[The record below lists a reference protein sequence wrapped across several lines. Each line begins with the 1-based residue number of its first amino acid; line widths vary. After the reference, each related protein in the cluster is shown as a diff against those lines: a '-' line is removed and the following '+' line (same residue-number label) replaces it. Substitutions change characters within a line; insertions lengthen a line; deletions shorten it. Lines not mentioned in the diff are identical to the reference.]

1 MVLSLSA
8 AVSWGTSSILLKVV
22 LETESPLDSLIIRG
36 LFAVPFVALITL
48 LINQFASVMVLFS
61 LKIFPILVVSS
72 MCVTFGDLI
81 FFFALQRI
89 EVSKALP
96 VASIYPLFAAILL
109 TLGGLE
115 ELTLMTASG
124 TIVIIVGVGLVA
136 QKANSSEQTAQKQG
150 FLDIGIVLAIIAAVF
165 WSFGILTLRIM
176 FEDPQVETFSLATI
190 RFAILTIFAV
200 FLWVGIFLYE
210 KRAPPRSQPLAA
222 TEITKKNIVTLGV
235 SGILSWGIGGVAFF
249 QAMQL
254 IGASRAT
261 PISSINPLVG
271 SLLGFIFLKERIG
284 KLQIV
289 GILLVTMGSI
299 IISLGQ

>member
-8 AVSWGTSSILLKVV
+8 AVSWGTSSILLKVA
-22 LETESPLDSLIIRG
+22 LETESPLISLIIRG

-48 LINQFASVMVLFS
+48 LINQFASVMILFS

-72 MCVTFGDLI
+72 ICVTFGDLI

-109 TLGGLE
+109 TVGGLE

-190 RFAILTIFAV
+190 RFAILTIFGI
-200 FLWVGIFLYE
+200 FLWVGFFLYE
-210 KRAPPRSQPLAA
+210 KRGPPRSQSLAT
-222 TEITKKNIVTLGV
+222 TEITKKNIITLGV

-249 QAMQL
+249 QAIQL

-271 SLLGFIFLKERIG
+271 SLLGFTFLKERI
-284 KLQIV
+284 
-289 GILLVTMGSI
+289 
-299 IISLGQ
+299 

>member
-1 MVLSLSA
+1 MFLSLGA

-22 LETESPLDSLIIRG
+22 LETESPLISLIIRG

-48 LINQFASVMVLFS
+48 IINQFASVMVLFS
-61 LKIFPILVVSS
+61 LKIFPILVLSS
-72 MCVTFGDLI
+72 LCVTFGDLI

-96 VASIYPLFAAILL
+96 VASIYPLFVAILL
-109 TLGGLE
+109 TVGGLE
-115 ELTLMTASG
+115 ELTIMTASG

-136 QKANSSEQTAQKQG
+136 QKANSSEEAAQKQS

-176 FEDPQVETFSLATI
+176 FDDPQVETFSLAAI
-190 RFAILTIFAV
+190 RFALLTIFGA
-200 FLWVGIFLYE
+200 FLWVGVFLYE
-210 KRAPPRSQPLAA
+210 KRSPPRSQPLAA
-222 TEITKKNIVTLGV
+222 TEITKKNIVTLGI

-249 QAMQL
+249 QAIQL

-261 PISSINPLVG
+261 PISSINPLIG
-271 SLLGFIFLKERIG
+271 SLLGFIFLKEQIG
-284 KLQIV
+284 KLQII
-289 GILLVTMGSI
+289 GIFLVTIGSI
-299 IISLGQ
+299 IISFS